1 MRKEH
6 NDQGLSSF
14 KDEYLGRPHGMCP
27 EPAELLA
34 REEEN
39 QQWVVEK
46 GFDEPQVLLRTAL
59 WLRAVV

>member
-1 MRKEH
+1 MLEKER
-6 NDQGLSSF
+6 NDQRLSSF

-46 GFDEPQVLLRTAL
+46 GFDEPQVC
-59 WLRAVV
+59 